1 VSTTVNLWREH
12 PLRLGELP
20 IVSAYI
26 QSLLNEDALAG
37 NRPYRYDDTW
47 DTEPLFDLIRGSDAY
62 LLVLDTQRDGFQA
75 GLHLLRDENI
85 ALARVTLCCRS
96 HDLYCV
102 SRGVR
107 SDKDCVRFHFAPGS
121 AAAASTAVRGGRPEP
136 PLPKGAPVGPYGITG
151 VSLAFKDPKQRN
163 TMAAR
168 SHGYTDWIT
177 LDSVPAEPAVCLASR
192 LYLYFRA
199 TELMP
204 QADDLL
210 FVTSRPDSKHAGK
223 CWGLGADAL
232 ANVMGRMMKK
242 AGIPDEF
249 LPHSARHA
257 GLALRK
263 SQGMSDNDV
272 MSRANMGQRTYTLHY
287 ARQIRRR
294 VDAADAAAGT
304 S

>member
-1 VSTTVNLWREH
+1 
-12 PLRLGELP
+12 
-20 IVSAYI
+20 
-26 QSLLNEDALAG
+26 
-37 NRPYRYDDTW
+37 
-47 DTEPLFDLIRGSDAY
+47 
-62 LLVLDTQRDGFQA
+62 
-75 GLHLLRDENI
+75 
-85 ALARVTLCCRS
+85 
-96 HDLYCV
+96 
-102 SRGVR
+102 
-107 SDKDCVRFHFAPGS
+107 
-121 AAAASTAVRGGRPEP
+121 
-136 PLPKGAPVGPYGITG
+136 
-151 VSLAFKDPKQRN
+151 
-163 TMAAR
+163 M
-168 SHGYTDWIT
+168 
-177 LDSVPAEPAVCLASR
+177 CLASR